1 MSRKPKDFEL
11 DGWGDDA
18 EPTAAATSLART
30 AERVDHER
38 QALTEQALAER
49 IAAAVT
55 AARPGLD
62 KVPDPVAPAGTG
74 DLTAEEQE
82 RLAACL
88 DGIDLLSTATWV
100 AGKALDT
107 IATGRLFRTTP
118 HKLEPGR
125 CYSTIEEWA
134 KVDRGISRAR
144 CSQLR
149 DGWQLGEVLNA
160 RGYKAPEGQVR
171 ELLPFLRQH
180 GLKAAVGVYELVVQ
194 DVGANKVTAERLR
207 DTLRLFPGDL
217 ALSDEDDVTVIA
229 QSLAGA
235 IEDVQPSAPAP
246 STGLSPALKRDVD
259 RRAVALAD
267 RLDRGRIAR
276 SEVLT
281 HLLSAF
287 TDEQDPRVFDVVYER
302 MKSRTS

>member
-1 MSRKPKDFEL
+1 MSPKKDFEL
-11 DGWGDDA
+11 DGWDDDEDA
-18 EPTAAATSLART
+18 TKAATSLAHT
-30 AERVDHER
+30 AQLVAEER
-38 QALTEQALAER
+38 QTLTEQALAER
-49 IAAAVT
+49 IAAAVN

-74 DLTAEEQE
+74 DLTVEEQE
-82 RLAACL
+82 RFDACTA
-88 DGIDLLSTATWV
+88 GVELLSTATWV
-100 AGKALDT
+100 AGKSLDT
-107 IATGRLFRTTP
+107 IATGRLFRATP

-125 CYSTIEEWA
+125 CYETIEEWA
-134 KVDRGISRAR
+134 TIDRSISRSR

-171 ELLPFLRQH
+171 ELVPFLKQH

-194 DVGANKVTAERLR
+194 DVGADKVTAGRLR
-207 DTLRLFPGDL
+207 ETLKLFPGDL
-217 ALSDEDDVTVIA
+217 ALSDEDDVNVIA

-235 IEDVQPSAPAP
+235 IEGAEPSAPQ
-246 STGLSPALKRDVD
+246 STGLSAELRRDVD

-267 RLDRGRIAR
+267 QLDRGRIPRA
-276 SEVLT
+276 EVLT

-287 TDEQDPRVFDVVYER
+287 ADEADPRVFDVVRER
-302 MKSRTS
+302 MTDSR